1 MIERADQ
8 LVLEYVSRAADAA
21 HGVLRPD
28 QRIDFVN
35 RLRARINAE
44 RGDSESPAV
53 TAKVLAVFGDPVVL
67 VEREVR
73 RLEGEAAR
81 SGTAPATGRSAASSP
96 VVPAE
101 PVVRPVTGSV
111 PSAPGSATSASG
123 PVASASGSITGPV
136 TSAPGHAEPVVRPVA
151 DTAASQGSDGFTD
164 PDAAAEAVTRELP
177 PVRVP
182 PAGAGSA
189 SSGTAR
195 PPGSASSGTARP
207 PGSASSGAGPSAP
220 PVLPG
225 APRSPRALPG
235 GSGSSR
241 PVPPG
246 VARSTEEARKTLA
259 GERSGTRS
267 GRRRRRGA
275 RVPGGVA
282 ATLGEQDLPGGWKP
296 QPGRAPAGGENQ
308 WGPQRFGGVRG
319 GWDASGLSAHPRELA
334 GMTMLLLAGLLVLA
348 DLLLGLSFEPVVIF
362 QVPFIVWAAGAM
374 IVLSCSGWE
383 VGDKV
388 LGAAAP
394 VLAYSIGGVVAALIR
409 TGGDF
414 GKMVDD
420 FFAVSGPVFVFGT
433 AAGVFWLLRR
443 LIRPPALFSGGVR

>member
-73 RLEGEAAR
+73 RLEGEAVRA
-81 SGTAPATGRSAASSP
+81 GTAPVTGRSAAGSP
-96 VVPAE
+96 IAPAE
-101 PVVRPVTGSV
+101 PVVRPVTGSAPSV
-111 PSAPGSATSASG
+111 PGA
-123 PVASASGSITGPV
+123 VTGPLTSV
-136 TSAPGHAEPVVRPVA
+136 PGAATGPATSAPGHAEPVVRPVR
-151 DTAASQGSDGFTD
+151 DTGGPPGPGGFTD
-164 PDAAAEAVTRELP
+164 PDDAAEAVTRELP
-177 PVRVP
+177 PVRAA
-182 PAGAGSA
+182 PAGTRSA
-189 SSGTAR
+189 SAGTAR
-195 PPGSASSGTARP
+195 PPGSAA
-207 PGSASSGAGPSAP
+207 SGAAPSGP

-225 APRSPRALPG
+225 APRSPRVLPV
-235 GSGSSR
+235 GSGYPR

-259 GERSGTRS
+259 GERSGARS

-282 ATLGEQDLPGGWKP
+282 ATLGEQDLPGGRKP
-296 QPGRAPAGGENQ
+296 PARRTPADGESP
-308 WGPQRFGGVRG
+308 WGPRRLGGVRG

-334 GMTMLLLAGLLVLA
+334 GMTMLALAGLLVLA

-409 TGGDF
+409 TGGEF
-414 GKMVDD
+414 GKMVGD
-420 FFAVSGPVFVFGT
+420 FFTVSGPMFVFGT
-433 AAGVFWLLRR
+433 AAGVFWLIRR
-443 LIRPPALFSGGVR
+443 LIRPPAPFTGGIR